1 MTFDALNYSWIVF
14 LVAAEGIIYDRDWY
28 QWNQTIVY
36 IVRCVYHIA
45 LAGLGCEGIPDM
57 TCQVKLWK
65 ALFTE
70 FFQFSLR

>member
-45 LAGLGCEGIPDM
+45 LAGLGCQSIPDM
-57 TCQVKLWK
+57 TYIYTFRGVSRTSDV
-65 ALFTE
+65 A
-70 FFQFSLR
+70 RPV